1 MSRQELVDA
10 VIEEMKVQIAEND
23 WTVIEGLLA
32 VCSVQMLKDFLP
44 EEDEA

>member
-44 EEDEA
+44 NEGE